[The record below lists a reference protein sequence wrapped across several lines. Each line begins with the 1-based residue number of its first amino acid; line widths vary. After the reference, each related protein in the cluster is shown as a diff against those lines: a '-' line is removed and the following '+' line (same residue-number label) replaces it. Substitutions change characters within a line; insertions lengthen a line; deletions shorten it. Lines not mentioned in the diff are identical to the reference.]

1 MAEMYVYTD
10 CRLALKTE
18 PIYYNRNKYLDI
30 QEFKPN
36 DSDDLLGFR
45 PVPTIIIWD
54 LKLYGAIQ
62 ISPGFETHNV
72 YQWNILIVSIIL
84 ELHEFLSC

>member
-1 MAEMYVYTD
+1 MAEMYVYTV
-10 CRLALKTE
+10 CRLGVKTE

-45 PVPTIIIWD
+45 PVQQ
-54 LKLYGAIQ
+54 LL
-62 ISPGFETHNV
+62 SET
-72 YQWNILIVSIIL
+72 
-84 ELHEFLSC
+84 

>member
-10 CRLALKTE
+10 CRLAVKTE

-36 DSDDLLGFR
+36 DSDNLLGFR
-45 PVPTIIIWD
+45 PVQQ
-54 LKLYGAIQ
+54 LL
-62 ISPGFETHNV
+62 SET
-72 YQWNILIVSIIL
+72 
-84 ELHEFLSC
+84 

>member
-10 CRLALKTE
+10 CRLAVKTE

-36 DSDDLLGFR
+36 DSDNLLGFR
-45 PVPTIIIWD
+45 PGQQLLSETWSFMAQSRYHMI
-54 LKLYGAIQ
+54 LKH
-62 ISPGFETHNV
+62 TM
-72 YQWNILIVSIIL
+72 
-84 ELHEFLSC
+84 